1 MYKLTS
7 PFPRAPSFLD
17 SLYSVWSELKGM
29 NKEIPKPRIEALR
42 AELEQRLINPPN
54 ETGFVGVPF
63 DHPFAVILGKGN
75 FIDFSKLRT
84 YNNAYLMKKE
94 FVQFMC
100 ELASTVVSVLSDK
113 DFEDV
118 LLMYNITL
126 KL

>member
-1 MYKLTS
+1 
-7 PFPRAPSFLD
+7 
-17 SLYSVWSELKGM
+17 M

-63 DHPFAVILGKGN
+63 DLPFAVILGKGN

-100 ELASTVVSVLSDK
+100 KLASPEVSVLSDK